1 MPNERLRHALHAK
14 QLTPADLAGRVGV
27 DPKTV
32 ERWIT
37 TGRPP
42 HPRHRVAVAA
52 ELDVPVTELWPPDQ
66 PAQAPDPPPPWVRRA
81 TRGTGIEHHENPEA
95 PPANSVHPTASAIV
109 SDVNGRILLTRRR
122 DADWWYLPATDMQPG
137 EHIADTAMRAVYY
150 QTGLDVTADQL
161 VGVFTDLRYLTEY
174 PDGEVRQQLDVCFAC
189 HPIGGRLV
197 VTDPNTEAAFIAAD
211 DLITLRPPVH
221 PTIWLRIQAYT
232 NGTTPWFAPFPP
244 A

>member
-1 MPNERLRHALHAK
+1 VPNERLRHALHAK

-42 HPRHRVAVAA
+42 HPRHQLAVAA
-52 ELDVPVTELWPPDQ
+52 ELDVPATELWPPAQ
-66 PAQAPDPPPPWVRRA
+66 PAQAPDPPPPWERRA
-81 TRGTGIEHHENPEA
+81 TRGAGIEHHENPEA

-122 DADWWYLPATDMQPG
+122 DADWWYLPKTDMRPG
-137 EHIADTAMRAVYY
+137 EQIGDTAMRAVYDL
-150 QTGLDVTADQL
+150 TGLDVTPEFL
-161 VGVFTDLRYLTEY
+161 IGVFTDVRYLTEY
-174 PDGEVRQQLDVCFAC
+174 PDGEVRQELDVCFAC
-189 HPIGGRLV
+189 HVLGGRLAPP
-197 VTDPNTEAAFIAAD
+197 DPTTEAAFHAAD
-211 DLITLRPPVH
+211 DLIGLQPPVH
-221 PTIWLRIQAYT
+221 PAAWLRIQNYL
-232 NGTTPWFAPFPP
+232 NGNTVWFDPHPP